1 MMRLC
6 LLALVALSVFSD
18 SSEGSAI
25 RVERDA
31 CEAVHAEFDTCN
43 ANAYEEYKEK
53 FTAGDDGRPDWMARK
68 TCNYMTASVE
78 DCGNAMIGDC
88 FTEEEVNEMKD
99 GQFEGILGQLEMS
112 IEEWDSDK
120 CPAVKAYAD
129 RVSGD
134 TEEEETEEEAVEVE
148 SGAQEEETADETD
161 GEEGVDDGAD
171 ETEGEEGAD
180 DGADDT
186 DGEEGGDG
194 DNEDDEADDGV
205 EETDGEVGE
214 DGEGGEDGED
224 AEDAEDAEDGEDEE
238 DEEDDESDTAD
249 EPEAGAVSTTAS
261 LTMLIAFALASYAQ

>member
-1 MMRLC
+1 MGSIRPAVNRLLPDIMMRLC

-18 SSEGSAI
+18 FSEGSTI

-68 TCNYMTASVE
+68 SCNYMTASVE

-129 RVSGD
+129 RVSED
-134 TEEEETEEEAVEVE
+134 TEEEEP
-148 SGAQEEETADETD
+148 ADETD
-161 GEEGVDDGAD
+161 GEEGGEDGDA
-171 ETEGEEGAD
+171 E
-180 DGADDT
+180 T
-186 DGEEGGDG
+186 DGEEGGD
-194 DNEDDEADDGV
+194 NEDDGDDDGA
-205 EETDGEVGE
+205 EDTDGEDGENGEGGEDGE
-214 DGEGGEDGED
+214 DGEGGEDVEDAEDDED
-224 AEDAEDAEDGEDEE
+224 AEDAEDADDEE
-238 DEEDDESDTAD
+238 VEEDD
-249 EPEAGAVSTTAS
+249 EPEAGAASTTA
-261 LTMLIAFALASYAQ
+261 

>member
-1 MMRLC
+1 MGSIRPAVNRLLPDIMMRLC

-18 SSEGSAI
+18 FSEGSTI

-68 TCNYMTASVE
+68 SCNYMTASVE

-120 CPAVKAYAD
+120 CPAVKAYAV

-134 TEEEETEEEAVEVE
+134 TEEEET
-148 SGAQEEETADETD
+148 D
-161 GEEGVDDGAD
+161 GEEGGEDGDA
-171 ETEGEEGAD
+171 E
-180 DGADDT
+180 T
-186 DGEEGGDG
+186 DGEEGGD
-194 DNEDDEADDGV
+194 DEAD
-205 EETDGEVGE
+205 ETDGE
-214 DGEGGEDGED
+214 
-224 AEDAEDAEDGEDEE
+224 
-238 DEEDDESDTAD
+238 
-249 EPEAGAVSTTAS
+249 
-261 LTMLIAFALASYAQ
+261 

>member
-18 SSEGSAI
+18 FSEGSTI

-68 TCNYMTASVE
+68 SCNYMTASVE

-129 RVSGD
+129 RVSED

-148 SGAQEEETADETD
+148 SGAQEEEEADE
-161 GEEGVDDGAD
+161 
-171 ETEGEEGAD
+171 
-180 DGADDT
+180 T

-194 DNEDDEADDGV
+194 DNEDDGADDGA
-205 EETDGEVGE
+205 EDTDGEDGENGEGGEDGE
-214 DGEGGEDGED
+214 DGEGGEDVED
-224 AEDAEDAEDGEDEE
+224 AEDAEEAEEADDEE
-238 DEEDDESDTAD
+238 DEEDDE
-249 EPEAGAVSTTAS
+249 
-261 LTMLIAFALASYAQ
+261 

>member
-1 MMRLC
+1 MGSIRPAVNRLLPDIMMRLC

-18 SSEGSAI
+18 FSEGSTI

-68 TCNYMTASVE
+68 SCNYMTASVE

-99 GQFEGILGQLEMS
+99 GQFEGILDQLEMS

-134 TEEEETEEEAVEVE
+134 TEEEAVEVE
-148 SGAQEEETADETD
+148 SGAQEEEPEDETD
-161 GEEGVDDGAD
+161 V
-171 ETEGEEGAD
+171 
-180 DGADDT
+180 
-186 DGEEGGDG
+186 EEGGENG
-194 DNEDDEADDGV
+194 DA
-205 EETDGEVGE
+205 ETDGDDGENGEGGEDSE
-214 DGEGGEDGED
+214 DGEGGEDVEDGED
-224 AEDAEDAEDGEDEE
+224 AEDAEDAEDVEDEE
-238 DEEDDESDTAD
+238 AEEDDE
-249 EPEAGAVSTTAS
+249 PEADGAASTTAS
-261 LTMLIAFALASYAQ
+261 LTMLIAVALASYVQ

>member
-1 MMRLC
+1 MGSILPAVNRLLSDIMMRLC

-68 TCNYMTASVE
+68 SCNYMTASVE

-99 GQFEGILGQLEMS
+99 GQFEGILGQLKMS

-129 RVSGD
+129 RMSED

-148 SGAQEEETADETD
+148 SGAQEEEPEDETD
-161 GEEGVDDGAD
+161 GEEGGEDGNA
-171 ETEGEEGAD
+171 ETDGEEGGDDEAD
-180 DGADDT
+180 ET

-194 DNEDDEADDGV
+194 DNEDDGADDG
-205 EETDGEVGE
+205 
-214 DGEGGEDGED
+214 
-224 AEDAEDAEDGEDEE
+224 AEDTDGEDE
-238 DEEDDESDTAD
+238 
-249 EPEAGAVSTTAS
+249 PEADGAASTTAS
-261 LTMLIAFALASYAQ
+261 LTMLIAVALASYVQ

>member
-1 MMRLC
+1 MGSIRPAVNRLLPDIMMRLC

-18 SSEGSAI
+18 FSEGSTI

-68 TCNYMTASVE
+68 SCNYMTASVE

-129 RVSGD
+129 RVSED

-148 SGAQEEETADETD
+148 SGVQEEEPEDER
-161 GEEGVDDGAD
+161 
-171 ETEGEEGAD
+171 AD
-180 DGADDT
+180 DGAEDT
-186 DGEEGGDG
+186 DGEEGENGEG
-194 DNEDDEADDGV
+194 GED
-205 EETDGEVGE
+205 GE
-214 DGEGGEDGED
+214 DGEGGEDVED
-224 AEDAEDAEDGEDEE
+224 AED
-238 DEEDDESDTAD
+238 D
-249 EPEAGAVSTTAS
+249 EPEAGAASTTAS
-261 LTMLIAFALASYAQ
+261 LTMLIAFAMASYAQ